1 MNEKSCSKNSLNQFQ
16 LEVLTMTDKEMIRSL
31 DKKWHELFAEFK
43 AHYKEHD
50 CGELITKMSEI
61 QRMIPRISI
70 AVVENNVGSLEH
82 EVRSLL
88 ND

>member
-1 MNEKSCSKNSLNQFQ
+1 
-16 LEVLTMTDKEMIRSL
+16 MTHDEMIKCL
-31 DKKWHELFAEFK
+31 TEKWHELFAEFK

-70 AVVENNVGSLEH
+70 AVVENNVESLEH